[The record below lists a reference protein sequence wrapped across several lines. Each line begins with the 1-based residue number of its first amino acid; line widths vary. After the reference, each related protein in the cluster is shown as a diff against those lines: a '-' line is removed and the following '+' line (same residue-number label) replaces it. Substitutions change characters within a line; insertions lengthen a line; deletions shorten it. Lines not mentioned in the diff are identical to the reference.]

1 MTDINKK
8 PIKELVKDPQWQKVR
23 KSLLGNW
30 KQKPEWCCQQ
40 LRNYLGSLSTTSYD
54 KLRIVSN
61 YLRGTAFRLG
71 KIKPPCAIKLRGEIT
86 AEMKKRK
93 YGSN

>member
-1 MTDINKK
+1 MEKNPV

-30 KQKPEWCCQQ
+30 KEKPKWCCQQ

-61 YLRGTAFRLG
+61 YLRGTGFRLG
-71 KIKPPCAIKLRGEIT
+71 KIKPPCVIKLRGEIT
-86 AEMKKRK
+86 AEIKKRK
-93 YGSN
+93 YGNH